1 MRSKLSALV
10 LVTCVLLVCGCGR
23 TEPQFS
29 HREGLSPVMQDY
41 VRTVVDQKFGTPHK
55 IRVWDKLPL
64 NPHAAVGTVNDAP
77 KINGGPA
84 VSIEVNE
91 KSTEVTTLTATDV
104 YKPIAMPVFSIIGG
118 PEAELFKIS
127 GTTGALEFRNPPT
140 HKTPSDSDKNNT
152 YEVIVQVSDGSL
164 TDSQAISVTVLEEG
178 RAKSDLKKTDE
189 PKDEPKPTKDLSIL
203 LTETHRELKSGQ
215 EVAWVSGTSM
225 PVGGVPVLFDSY
237 NTETHFLSLL
247 AAPAMAA
254 QPGDKIVI
262 GPGEVLTHGRLLYAE
277 HCQHCHGVAGD
288 GQGPTAPYLNVRPR
302 DYRRGVF
309 KFTSTKVDMK
319 AQRSDLSRVVEDGIP
334 GTYMPS
340 FKLLKAHESQAII
353 EYVLFLS
360 MRGETELKLSGNLGT
375 DYSME
380 EVASRV
386 KNGETEAKITED
398 FVKRAQEGEFDEA
411 VADTSEQ
418 MINQWVAAQAPDAV
432 ITPTEKRYLS
442 DADSVQRGRELFLSA
457 NLNCVAC
464 HGESGLGDGAQ
475 TYSITTNT
483 VTKKPNVEP
492 GLFDDWGNKIKPR
505 NLRLGMYRG
514 GRRPIDIYSRIEAG
528 IKGTPMSAFG
538 AKMTEQQKWDLV
550 NYVLHLP
557 HEERAPG
564 TGVGPK
570 APATPAT
577 PVAPVA
583 TTTP

>member
-10 LVTCVLLVCGCGR
+10 LVACVSLVCGCGR

-64 NPHAAVGTVNDAP
+64 HPHAAVATVNDAP
-77 KINGGPA
+77 QIGGGPT
-84 VSIEVNE
+84 VSMQVSEQA
-91 KSTEVTTLTATDV
+91 TDVTTLTVTDI
-104 YKPIAMPVFSIIGG
+104 YKPVEMPAFSITGG
-118 PEAELFKIS
+118 PDAEQFKIS
-127 GTTGALEFRNPPT
+127 GATGTLAFRNPPT
-140 HKTPSDSDKNNT
+140 HKTPTDSDKNNT
-152 YEVIVQVSDGSL
+152 YGVIVQVSDGSL
-164 TDSQAISVTVLEEG
+164 TDSQVISVTVLEEG
-178 RAKSDLKKTDE
+178 KAIGE
-189 PKDEPKPTKDLSIL
+189 PKKSPEPEDDPKPTPSLSVL
-203 LTETHRELKSGQ
+203 LAESHRELKSGQ
-215 EVAWVSGTSM
+215 EVAWVSGTPM
-225 PVGGVPVLFDSY
+225 PAGGVPDLFESY

-247 AAPAMAA
+247 AAPAKAA

-262 GPGEVLTHGRLLYAE
+262 GPGEALTHGRMLYAE

-319 AQRSDLSRVVEDGIP
+319 AQRGDLARVVEEGIP

-340 FKLLKAHESQAII
+340 FKLLKAVESQAII

-375 DYSME
+375 DYSIE

-386 KNGETEAKITED
+386 KNGETEAKITEE

-411 VADTSEQ
+411 IADTSEQ
-418 MINQWVAAQAPDAV
+418 MINQWLAAQAPEAV
-432 ITPTEKRYLS
+432 IAPTEKRYLS

-464 HGESGLGDGAQ
+464 HGETGLGDGAQ

-550 NYVLHLP
+550 NYILQMP
-557 HEERAPG
+557 HEPRAPG
-564 TGVGPK
+564 AGSTSP
-570 APATPAT
+570 TPST
-577 PVAPVA
+577 SPAPVVSTA
-583 TTTP
+583 H